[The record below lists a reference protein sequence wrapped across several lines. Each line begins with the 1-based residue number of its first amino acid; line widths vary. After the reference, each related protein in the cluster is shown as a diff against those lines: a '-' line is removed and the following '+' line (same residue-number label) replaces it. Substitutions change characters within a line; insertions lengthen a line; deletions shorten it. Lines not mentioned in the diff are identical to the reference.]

1 LKNYLAKD
9 EFDNIYITTKFKQM
23 EEENRNNG
31 KEVVLPLQKKEKKL
45 Y

>member
-1 LKNYLAKD
+1 
-9 EFDNIYITTKFKQM
+9 M

-45 Y
+45 YIDSNSPKMTTKERKPF